1 MAPTDAH
8 QHQHQ
13 QVHNS
18 PPHSASNSST
28 NLCIDSC
35 GFYGTPENDGRCSL
49 CYKKFCIS
57 KETASSRPI
66 STCDVV
72 LSSSYV
78 CGRMSPSS
86 SSLEATPVLAA
97 KDAGASLT
105 SSPSTSSTT
114 DSASSSSDSIL
125 PSTGIMPIRCSSCRK
140 RIGLTGFKCRC
151 GDTFCSTHRYSD
163 KHSCTFDYKAMARKE
178 ISANNPV
185 VKAEKITKL

>member
-1 MAPTDAH
+1 
-8 QHQHQ
+8 
-13 QVHNS
+13 
-18 PPHSASNSST
+18 
-28 NLCIDSC
+28 
-35 GFYGTPENDGRCSL
+35 
-49 CYKKFCIS
+49 
-57 KETASSRPI
+57 
-66 STCDVV
+66 
-72 LSSSYV
+72 
-78 CGRMSPSS
+78 MSPSS